1 MEHLLEL
8 AKRNQERAWEV
19 IRQTDIINIWK
30 SVGAEINLVG
40 SLNMGLLMKHK
51 DIDFHIYTSP
61 FRISDSF
68 QAMARL
74 AENPLIKRIE
84 YGNSLDTEERCVE
97 WHAWFQDPNNEL
109 WQIDMIH
116 IRKGSRYDGY
126 FEKVAER
133 ISSVLTDEIKRTIL
147 QLKNETPESEKI
159 MGVEYYQAVIR
170 DGVRTYA
177 GFEEWR
183 KEHPVGGVLEW
194 MP

>member
-40 SLNMGLLMKHK
+40 SLNLGLLMKHK

-97 WHAWFQDPNNEL
+97 WHAWFQDPDNEL

>member
-40 SLNMGLLMKHK
+40 SLNLGLLMKHK

-74 AENPLIKRIE
+74 AEKPLIKRIE
-84 YGNSLDTEERCVE
+84 YGNSLDTEEQCVE
-97 WHAWFQDPNNEL
+97 WHAWFQDPDNEL

-116 IRKGSRYDGY
+116 IVKGSRYDGF
-126 FEKVAER
+126 FERVAER
-133 ISSVLTDEIKRTIL
+133 IAAVLTPENRRII
-147 QLKNETPESEKI
+147 QSLKYVTPENEHI
-159 MGVEYYQAVIR
+159 MGIEYCRAVM
-170 DGVRTYA
+170 
-177 GFEEWR
+177 E
-183 KEHPVGGVLEW
+183 GGVKSWEEFRNW
-194 MP
+194 RHAHPGTGIIDWCP

>member
-1 MEHLLEL
+1 MKHLLEL
-8 AKRNQERAWEV
+8 AKRNQDRAWEV

-68 QAMARL
+68 LAMARL

-84 YGNSLDTEERCVE
+84 YGNSLDTEEQCVE
-97 WHAWFQDPNNEL
+97 WHAWFQDPDNEL

-116 IRKGSRYDGY
+116 IVKGSRYDSY
-126 FEKVAER
+126 FEKMAER
-133 ISSVLTDEIKRTIL
+133 ITAVLTDETRQAIL
-147 QLKNETPESEKI
+147 KLKYETPDTAKI
-159 MGVEYYQAVIR
+159 MGVEYYQAVIQ
-170 DGVRTYA
+170 DGVRTY
-177 GFEEWR
+177 GE
-183 KEHPVGGVLEW
+183 
-194 MP
+194 

>member
-84 YGNSLDTEERCVE
+84 YGNSLDTEEQCVE

-116 IRKGSRYDGY
+116 IVKGSRYDGY
-126 FEKVAER
+126 FENR
-133 ISSVLTDEIKRTIL
+133 RTD
-147 QLKNETPESEKI
+147 
-159 MGVEYYQAVIR
+159 
-170 DGVRTYA
+170 
-177 GFEEWR
+177 
-183 KEHPVGGVLEW
+183 
-194 MP
+194 

>member
-61 FRISDSF
+61 FRISHSF

>member
-159 MGVEYYQAVIR
+159 MGIEYYQAVIR

-183 KEHPVGGVLEW
+183 KKHPVAGVLEW

>member
-84 YGNSLDTEERCVE
+84 YGNSLDTEEQCVE
-97 WHAWFQDPNNEL
+97 WHAWFQDPDNEL

-116 IRKGSRYDGY
+116 IVKGSRYDGY
-126 FEKVAER
+126 FEKMAER
-133 ISSVLTDEIKRTIL
+133 ITAVHGRGILPSSHSRRRAYICGIRGLEKTTSSHRRYRMDSIRTL
-147 QLKNETPESEKI
+147 LAKP
-159 MGVEYYQAVIR
+159 
-170 DGVRTYA
+170 
-177 GFEEWR
+177 
-183 KEHPVGGVLEW
+183 
-194 MP
+194 

>member
-84 YGNSLDTEERCVE
+84 YGNSLDTEEQCVE
-97 WHAWFQDPNNEL
+97 WHAWFQDPDNEST
-109 WQIDMIH
+109 
-116 IRKGSRYDGY
+116 RRRPSPR
-126 FEKVAER
+126 
-133 ISSVLTDEIKRTIL
+133 SKRTSHRCSSPT
-147 QLKNETPESEKI
+147 TPT
-159 MGVEYYQAVIR
+159 
-170 DGVRTYA
+170 VRS
-177 GFEEWR
+177 
-183 KEHPVGGVLEW
+183 
-194 MP
+194 

>member
-84 YGNSLDTEERCVE
+84 YGNSLDTEEQCVE
-97 WHAWFQDPNNEL
+97 WHAWFQDPDNEL
-109 WQIDMIH
+109 WQIIFNRTH
-116 IRKGSRYDGY
+116 ILLDT
-126 FEKVAER
+126 V
-133 ISSVLTDEIKRTIL
+133 ISTYSIRCREIFIFVI
-147 QLKNETPESEKI
+147 KI
-159 MGVEYYQAVIR
+159 
-170 DGVRTYA
+170 
-177 GFEEWR
+177 
-183 KEHPVGGVLEW
+183 
-194 MP
+194 